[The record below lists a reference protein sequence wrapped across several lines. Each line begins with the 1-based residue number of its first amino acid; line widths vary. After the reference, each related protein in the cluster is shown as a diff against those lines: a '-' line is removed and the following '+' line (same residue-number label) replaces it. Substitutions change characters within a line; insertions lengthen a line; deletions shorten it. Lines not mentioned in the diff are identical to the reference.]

1 MDLAQV
7 NSSELYEKEVKS
19 SLIQKFINNLD
30 LLHLYKMAAFFGRK
44 NKEEFIEDDAEDY
57 LSVSELDNKSGNPEK
72 LLDVRV
78 FVLDDYENIR
88 EILDTIRSEKTMCLV
103 DIHLLRN
110 KDPDELR
117 RAVDKLKKTV
127 EAVSGEVVGFHENW
141 ILVAP
146 KFVHI
151 HKGRQ

>member
-1 MDLAQV
+1 MTII
-7 NSSELYEKEVKS
+7 S
-19 SLIQKFINNLD
+19 
-30 LLHLYKMAAFFGRK
+30 KMAAFFKRK
-44 NKEEFIEDDAEDY
+44 KEEYVEDEAGDY
-57 LSVSELDNKSGNPEK
+57 LSITETDTVRPVIEDK

-88 EILDTIRSEKTMCLV
+88 EILDVIRGEKTMCLI

-117 RAVDKLKKTV
+117 RAVDKLKKTAG
-127 EAVSGEVVGFHENW
+127 AVDGEIVGFHENW
-141 ILVAP
+141 ILSAP
-146 KFVHI
+146 KNVHI